1 MLSASAAFD
10 MSVQHK
16 TPEDSALAV
25 ITKEISDSI
34 AQASIDGL
42 FHIEYILPV
51 VLSHVPAYDFYLV
64 HRKII
69 SQLLKN
75 GYKTQRNG
83 PQLVISWG
91 KKKGREDNDLDDDF
105 DDDAVHVQYS
115 KNVKKSDTNMIM
127 KRSAKHRSRRYNAA
141 AAARK
146 SKSSK

>member
-34 AQASIDGL
+34 AQASIDGF

-91 KKKGREDNDLDDDF
+91 KRKDREDDF
-105 DDDAVHVQYS
+105 DDDDAVVHVKYS

-127 KRSAKHRSRRYNAA
+127 KRSAKHRSRRYNSA

-146 SKSSK
+146 SNSSK

>member
-51 VLSHVPAYDFYLV
+51 VLSHVPAYDFCLV

-91 KKKGREDNDLDDDF
+91 KRKGREDDF
-105 DDDAVHVQYS
+105 DDDDAVHVQYS

-127 KRSAKHRSRRYNAA
+127 KRSAKHRSRRYNA
-141 AAARK
+141 RK

>member
-1 MLSASAAFD
+1 MSASAAFD
-10 MSVQHK
+10 MSVQYK

-34 AQASIDGL
+34 AQASIDGF

-51 VLSHVPAYDFYLV
+51 VLSNVPAYDFYLV

-75 GYKTQRNG
+75 GYKTKRNG

-91 KKKGREDNDLDDDF
+91 KRKDREDDF
-105 DDDAVHVQYS
+105 DDDDAVHVQYS

-127 KRSAKHRSRRYNAA
+127 KRSAKHRSRRYNS

-146 SKSSK
+146 SNSSK